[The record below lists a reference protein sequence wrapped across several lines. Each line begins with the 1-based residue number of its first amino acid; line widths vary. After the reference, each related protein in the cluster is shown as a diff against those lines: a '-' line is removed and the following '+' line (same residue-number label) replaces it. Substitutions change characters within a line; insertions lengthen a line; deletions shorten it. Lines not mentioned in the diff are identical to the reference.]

1 MKATKKFLVK
11 FCPALAP
18 ITITFCRIVSST
30 LRLFLNVECDSVES
44 SSLVRSE
51 WAKLVKSGAAKK
63 TYPNITIANS
73 MTTGT
78 RVRCAI
84 LRAYAKAY
92 LRENPQ
98 GSVTVTSFTSRP
110 HFMNRAS
117 KTLRQT
123 SLTFC
128 QTVLDDDL
136 PCPAKEDLESAY
148 RIAGAKQFK
157 GRLRDVF
164 MILSDDHQKKPTG
177 NAMPSY
183 SEPFVLP
190 KGSKDLTQS
199 SQPPQKPAAASKGNK
214 RKGSSGYMTAEYKLS
229 RSEK

>member
-1 MKATKKFLVK
+1 
-11 FCPALAP
+11 
-18 ITITFCRIVSST
+18 
-30 LRLFLNVECDSVES
+30 LFLNVECDSVES

-63 TYPNITIANS
+63 TYPNIAIANS
-73 MTTGT
+73 VTTGT
-78 RVRCAI
+78 RVQCAI

-98 GSVTVTSFTSRP
+98 GSTTVTAFTSRP
-110 HFMNRAS
+110 HFMYRAS
-117 KTLRQT
+117 KTLCQT

-128 QTVLDDDL
+128 QTVMGDDL

-177 NAMPSY
+177 DAMPSL

>member
-1 MKATKKFLVK
+1 M
-11 FCPALAP
+11 
-18 ITITFCRIVSST
+18 
-30 LRLFLNVECDSVES
+30 
-44 SSLVRSE
+44 
-51 WAKLVKSGAAKK
+51 G
-63 TYPNITIANS
+63 
-73 MTTGT
+73 
-78 RVRCAI
+78 
-84 LRAYAKAY
+84 
-92 LRENPQ
+92 
-98 GSVTVTSFTSRP
+98 
-110 HFMNRAS
+110 
-117 KTLRQT
+117 
-123 SLTFC
+123 
-128 QTVLDDDL
+128 DDL

-164 MILSDDHQKKPTG
+164 MILSDDHQKKPTS
-177 NAMPSY
+177 NAMPIL